1 MQVELSASER
11 VRYSRHI
18 LLPEVG
24 VEGQKKLRAARV
36 LCVGTGGLGSPVL
49 LYLAAAG
56 VGTLGV
62 IDFDRV
68 DLSNLQR
75 QIIHSSDGVGTSKVS
90 SAAARLHA
98 LDPGV
103 RVEPWDVALDKGNAL
118 DILGKYD
125 IVVDGTDNF
134 PTRYLIDDACAAL
147 GIPYVHGSIFKFE
160 GQVSVFNLRG
170 GPRYRDLFPE
180 PPPPGAVP
188 SCGEAGVLG
197 VLPGVIGTLQATEVI
212 KLILGIGA
220 PLSGRVLIYDALS
233 MTFDEV
239 RLAADP
245 DRAPVTTLGI
255 DEALCVV
262 PPPSGVLVDAAEV
275 MARRAAGWNP
285 FVLDVRTA
293 VEHAES
299 RMPDVAARVDHDAV
313 GPDDLPAAGDVLVV
327 CRSGGR
333 AAAAIRRL
341 VASGVDPGRL
351 YLLSGGM
358 LAWET
363 SR

>member
-1 MQVELSASER
+1 
-11 VRYSRHI
+11 
-18 LLPEVG
+18 
-24 VEGQKKLRAARV
+24 
-36 LCVGTGGLGSPVL
+36 

-170 GPRYRDLFPE
+170 G
-180 PPPPGAVP
+180 
-188 SCGEAGVLG
+188 
-197 VLPGVIGTLQATEVI
+197 
-212 KLILGIGA
+212 